1 MSLRPRPATPCTGGL
16 EPIRR
21 RAQLLLTILASVALL
36 AIPAMASAH
45 VELVSSSPQV
55 GANLD
60 TAPTEVTVTFDDELD
75 PDHSTFTVTDAAG
88 NEVGSGEVD
97 LTVADRNVLR
107 GGVNISDPGVYTV
120 TYVVAGI
127 DGHEIDGAFSFGFNT
142 QDTIPEPTAG
152 EHEQGP
158 DTALPYQPPSPLPL
172 VGALLIG
179 LALVVC
185 VRRRA
190 LR

>member
-1 MSLRPRPATPCTGGL
+1 MRTPA
-16 EPIRR
+16 R
-21 RAQLLLTILASVALL
+21 LLLITLATAALL
-36 AIPAMASAH
+36 AIPAVASAH
-45 VELVSSSPQV
+45 VELISSSPEA

-75 PDHSTFTVTDAAG
+75 PDHSTFTVTDADG

-107 GGVNISDPGVYTV
+107 GDVSVSDPGVYTV
-120 TYVVAGI
+120 SYTVAGV
-127 DGHEIDGAFSFGFNT
+127 DGHEIEGTFSFGYNT
-142 QDTIPEPTAG
+142 DAAIPEPTGG
-152 EHEQGP
+152 EHDEDP
-158 DTALPYQPPSPLPL
+158 DTALPYGQPSPLPV

-179 LALVVC
+179 LAAVLG
-185 VRRRA
+185 VRRLG